1 LKGLVVIFCMLAV
14 PQLTMAKGGK
24 PLPGIKMD
32 YAMMVRMVADTTA
45 PGQGKKSSDKTGEN
59 SKDQTQVQEVKVI
72 PIARRQPI
80 PVPVNVNIQPVKII
94 KPIVKPVIRILH

>member
-1 LKGLVVIFCMLAV
+1 
-14 PQLTMAKGGK
+14 MAKGGK
-24 PLPGIKMD
+24 PLLGIKMD

-45 PGQGKKSSDKTGEN
+45 PGQKKKSSDKTDEN

-80 PVPVNVNIQPVKII
+80 PVPVNINIQPVKII
-94 KPIVKPVIRILH
+94 KPIIKPVIRILH